1 MENKDLLIEK
11 LLAEIMQLKAM
22 LAEQAADIAALK
34 KRLGKDSNN
43 SSKPPSSD
51 RLSKPRKAGSCGT
64 TYGT

>member
-34 KRLGKDSNN
+34 KRLGK
-43 SSKPPSSD
+43 
-51 RLSKPRKAGSCGT
+51 A
-64 TYGT
+64 